1 VSAAQIAPRRSR
13 GLFATI
19 GAYLPHPTRWRH
31 VVGYMVA
38 VYRREWAGSVFSG
51 FVEPLVVL
59 AGLGI
64 GLGVLVGD
72 RAAEITGGVSY
83 VTYIAPALMASQAM
97 QFGAGEAAWPIL
109 GRIMWVRI
117 YHAMV
122 ATPLKPTDII
132 VGAIAFIGGK
142 VAFAATF
149 FAGVLLATGIATSP
163 LGALTMIGVSTLTG
177 LAFAAP
183 ITAFS
188 VTQKTDQGFAFI
200 FRLIITP
207 LTFFSGTYFPIENL
221 PEWAQFISW
230 CTPLAHGVALSR
242 GLALGVETPNALAHA
257 GILAAWAI
265 GGTVVA
271 SVLFRRRMLK

>member
-1 VSAAQIAPRRSR
+1 MSAAQIAPRRSR

-38 VYRREWAGSVFSG
+38 VYRREWVGSVFSG

-142 VAFAATF
+142 VAFSATF

>member
-13 GLFATI
+13 GIFSTI

-38 VYRREWAGSVFSG
+38 VYRREWVGSVFSG

-132 VGAIAFIGGK
+132 VGAILFMGGK

-149 FAGVLLATGIATSP
+149 FAGAVTGAVWT
-163 LGALTMIGVSTLTG
+163 
-177 LAFAAP
+177 AA
-183 ITAFS
+183 
-188 VTQKTDQGFAFI
+188 VDWDNGFWGWGWNNNHNHNNNSSQYNKKQ
-200 FRLIITP
+200 LICLNHQLNVYLVQIV
-207 LTFFSGTYFPIENL
+207 IIIN
-221 PEWAQFISW
+221 
-230 CTPLAHGVALSR
+230 
-242 GLALGVETPNALAHA
+242 NNN
-257 GILAAWAI
+257 
-265 GGTVVA
+265 
-271 SVLFRRRMLK
+271 K